1 MTEHE
6 ISIKSINIKPK
17 SNIFAFHLQIITL
30 IDMFPD
36 VSGPSLVL
44 EYMPYTLYSKLKDEN
59 RPLIRREIKSYM
71 RMLLKGLKFL
81 HELNIMHRVR

>member
-1 MTEHE
+1 
-6 ISIKSINIKPK
+6 
-17 SNIFAFHLQIITL
+17 
-30 IDMFPD
+30 MFPD

>member
-17 SNIFAFHLQIITL
+17 SHIFAFHLQIITL